1 MTIRNEF
8 EELSKPDMQNFLALH
23 QMEEWEGLMVQQE
36 QARLDLENQ
45 LTQKYGWLSLKNM
58 TEKNEMRSLLASWHD
73 SDRVGINFKHLYQTR
88 ALGMSNNPQETL
100 SELLENDELLVDDL

>member
-8 EELSKPDMQNFLALH
+8 YEMSKPDMQNLLALH
-23 QMEEWEGLMVQQE
+23 QMEEWEGLMAQQE

-88 ALGMSNNPQETL
+88 SLRLSDQPQQTL
-100 SELLENDELLVDDL
+100 TELLTQDEIEADDL